1 MKKKKKINLIWL
13 LPTIALLVG
22 FYLAYDRYSQYGA
35 IIQITF
41 PNAEGL
47 EVGKT
52 KIRYKN
58 LDIGTVRDVRLSP
71 ALDSVIVEAQMD
83 KNADNLLRK
92 DSEFWIVKPQ
102 ISTRGVMGLSTIL
115 SGSYIAVSIGKSEE
129 YSRSFKALEDIP
141 LVEKGERGLR
151 LQLTTERLAGLNV
164 GSPVYYQGMTVGQVE
179 KIAFSEDFR
188 HIVISA
194 FIKAPYDK
202 LVNKNSRFWNVSGFR
217 ATLGSQGAKFEMESL
232 ESLMMGGITFAS
244 DGGNAN
250 AVVSAKENAG
260 PEDKSPASDGK
271 AAPMTFTLHKNEVE
285 SRGKGQLRKESYLVY
300 FPDSVRGLKVG
311 APVNFKG
318 FDIGEVREINLIYDE
333 KTRDAKV
340 PVLVEI
346 EPERINSTG
355 GNSQLIANLVRSGLV
370 ASLETGNLFTGEKYV
385 KLEMGK
391 KPQTLK
397 KDGDSNYDVLPS
409 QPTELGRL
417 TEDVS
422 AIVANVKRLPL
433 NQIAKNVEDL
443 TRDLKGI
450 SGDLRGQLNGTLKNI
465 DGLVKDLDRLARD
478 SRENIGKTSDQLN
491 QNLRQLD
498 KVLKGLGPESS
509 LYFTLEK
516 TMNSLEK
523 TSTQLDKLLK
533 KLNGKPNSL
542 IFGD

>member
-13 LPTIALLVG
+13 LPIIALLVG

-58 LDIGTVRDVRLSP
+58 LDIGTVRDIRLSP
-71 ALDSVIVEAQMD
+71 ALDSVIVAAQMD

-129 YSRSFKALEDIP
+129 FSRSFKALEEIP

-164 GSPVYYQGMTVGQVE
+164 GSPVYYQGMTVGQIE
-179 KIAFSEDFR
+179 KIAFGEGFK
-188 HIVISA
+188 HIVLNA
-194 FIKAPYDK
+194 FIRAPYDQ
-202 LVNKNSRFWNVSGFR
+202 LVNGDSRFWNVSGFR
-217 ATLGSQGAKFEMESL
+217 ATLGSQGARFEMESL
-232 ESLMMGGITFAS
+232 ESLMMGGITFSSSGVAS
-244 DGGNAN
+244 A
-250 AVVSAKENAG
+250 AG
-260 PEDKSPASDGK
+260 ALPSSFP
-271 AAPMTFTLHKNEVE
+271 LYKNEAE

-311 APVNFKG
+311 AAVNFKG
-318 FDIGEVREINLIYDE
+318 FDIGEVKEISLIYDE
-333 KTRDAKV
+333 KSRDVRV
-340 PVLVEI
+340 PVLVEL
-346 EPERINSTG
+346 EPERING
-355 GNSQLIANLVRSGLV
+355 GGGSHLIANLVRSGLV

-391 KPQTLK
+391 KPQSLK
-397 KDGDSNYDVLPS
+397 KDEGSSYDVLPS

-417 TEDVS
+417 TEDIS

-433 NQIAKNVEDL
+433 KQIAENVETL

-450 SGDLRGQLNGTLKNI
+450 SGELRGQLNGTLKNI
-465 DGLVKDLDRLARD
+465 NGLVRDLDKLALD
-478 SRENIGKTSDQLN
+478 SRRSIASTSEQLN

-498 KVLKGLGPESS
+498 KLLQGLGPESS

-523 TSTQLDKLLK
+523 ASGQLDKLLK

-542 IFGD
+542 IFGE